1 MHLDHNTQH
10 ILDCISDF
18 CPVFVL
24 FLSGSYPGFVLFLSG
39 FRPVYQAEKIGKTGE
54 KIAENHH
61 EDRTTSRKIK
71 CRIGYRRYLY
81 YTLTMIETTPAKRSD
96 GLLTVELGP
105 SVKAQ
110 WVQWC
115 KERDLLPGKAIK
127 RLVDRAMA
135 EGLELATSADGA
147 KVKVKVLT
155 GADTG
160 AQIGKEIYFR
170 PTEAQAIQA
179 VADAQGF
186 GFHEWV
192 IAAVRAALANAPSYG
207 QAELEALTRSN
218 LQLVQVVAEL
228 TALRKGGTLPEH
240 AHQLQ
245 ALESSIRS
253 HVEQVSKAMA
263 QGARRWQLKV

>member
-1 MHLDHNTQH
+1 
-10 ILDCISDF
+10 
-18 CPVFVL
+18 
-24 FLSGSYPGFVLFLSG
+24 
-39 FRPVYQAEKIGKTGE
+39 
-54 KIAENHH
+54 
-61 EDRTTSRKIK
+61 
-71 CRIGYRRYLY
+71 
-81 YTLTMIETTPAKRSD
+81 MIETTPTKRSD
-96 GLLTVELGP
+96 GLLTIELGP

-147 KVKVKVLT
+147 RVKVKVVT
-155 GADTG
+155 GTDTEP
-160 AQIGKEIYFR
+160 QVERRIYFR
-170 PTEAQAIQA
+170 PSEDKAIQA
-179 VADAQGF
+179 VSAAQGF

-192 IAAVRAALANAPSYG
+192 IAAVRAALVNAPSYG

-218 LQLVQVVAEL
+218 LLMVQVVAEL
-228 TALRKGGTLPEH
+228 TALRKGGIPPEQ

-245 ALESSIRS
+245 ALESSVRL